1 MSKDKKTTILNLELA
16 GMKRALLEVDQAI
29 QQNKEYVHESKGSLI
44 QFFSTSLKCRKSTLK
59 GFKQI
64 LLIEVKWRD
73 DELKHVDK

>member
-29 QQNKEYVHESKGSLI
+29 QQNKEYVHESKGNLT

-59 GFKQI
+59 DFKQI
-64 LLIEVKWRD
+64 LLIEIKWRD